1 MIFSI
6 IKAFS
11 RYEEDLEVG
20 EQEKIKKIYVL
31 LSEIYFELR
40 EKISHNQEFVEIEKD
55 QFGKR
60 NVEVRLKNQSFKNPD
75 LLLKSLS
82 KIRCDAKHNDLS
94 LTKIDEFVSK
104 LTQLSNQFNLPYLE
118 VTTDKI
124 KKICEME
131 EDKNEMVKRALNKAL
146 FSEFYNELSF
156 AGKSKVTCIEGKNEL
171 IHFET
176 DRKGIEKF
184 EFYDD
189 LLFEEATFI
198 ESPATLQLYDVL
210 KHANTLFELEDKN
223 YSLYHDRGKVPFHIK
238 DLMSKLE
245 KASYFD
251 EIDMRFINK
260 SRDF

>member
-1 MIFSI
+1 M
-6 IKAFS
+6 KAF
-11 RYEEDLEVG
+11 V
-20 EQEKIKKIYVL
+20 KKP
-31 LSEIYFELR
+31 FE
-40 EKISHNQEFVEIEKD
+40 
-55 QFGKR
+55 
-60 NVEVRLKNQSFKNPD
+60 
-75 LLLKSLS
+75 
-82 KIRCDAKHNDLS
+82 
-94 LTKIDEFVSK
+94 
-104 LTQLSNQFNLPYLE
+104 
-118 VTTDKI
+118 
-124 KKICEME
+124 
-131 EDKNEMVKRALNKAL
+131 
-146 FSEFYNELSF
+146 
-156 AGKSKVTCIEGKNEL
+156 NEL

-260 SRDF
+260 SQRLLTDFIENADDSTLSINSEFSDYFDSQIYLLERVLKLNLVPILG